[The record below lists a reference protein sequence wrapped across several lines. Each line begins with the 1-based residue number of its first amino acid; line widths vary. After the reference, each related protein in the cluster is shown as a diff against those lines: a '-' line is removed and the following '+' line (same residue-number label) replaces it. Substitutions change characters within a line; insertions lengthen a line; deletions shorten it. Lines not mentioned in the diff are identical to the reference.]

1 MRKRIHDTSVTHSY
15 YNQYT
20 FAKINNF
27 FSENDVVY
35 IRFYATEGS
44 AKPHFHIETENRSI
58 NIKILIEEPNY
69 LDIPSVWLSSDQK
82 VKLNAGLDYIWEEF
96 GNRTTWERIKDMW
109 NVDLSNNSEVSTD
122 TRPDYRLLPNKE

>member
-1 MRKRIHDTSVTHSY
+1 MTHSL

-20 FAKINNF
+20 FGKIKDF

-44 AKPHFHIETENRSI
+44 AKPHFHIENENPSI

-69 LDIPSVWLSSDQK
+69 LDIPSVWLSFDQK
-82 VKLNAGLDYIWEEF
+82 VKLNTSLDYIWEEF